1 MASLAGVLKHSYAEV
16 SSWALGDAVFSWDY
30 DMIADGSKARRFG
43 FHEFVQTEEMFKQ
56 IFDDIRRRRVIP

>member
-1 MASLAGVLKHSYAEV
+1 
-16 SSWALGDAVFSWDY
+16 
-30 DMIADGSKARRFG
+30 MIDDGSKARRFG